1 MLKDFHSNT
10 KNIRN
15 FSIIAHIDHGKST
28 IADRLL
34 EYTGTISERER
45 KEQILDDMDLE
56 REKGITIKSKAVRL
70 HYQAKDENEYVLN
83 LIDTPGHV
91 DFSYEVSRSLAAC
104 EGALLIVD
112 ASQGVQ
118 AQTVAN
124 IHLAVK
130 NNLKIILIINKID
143 LTTANPEKVIKEIK
157 NIPELKVEV
166 KKEEVILASAKEGI
180 GTLDILE
187 AIVNKIPPPS
197 GEINLPLRA
206 LIFDSIYNPY
216 QGTIVYVKVVDGI
229 IKPGIIIQTMSNEKN
244 YEVAEVGVF
253 RPKMQPTRK
262 LIAGEV
268 GYIKAGFKNI
278 KDTQV
283 GDTITDASNPAQQ
296 ILPGYKKVTPMVFC
310 SIYPIDNNDYE
321 NLKVAIEKLK
331 LNDASLFSEP
341 ETSQALGFGFR
352 CGFLGLLHMEI
363 IQERLEREYDI
374 SLIATT
380 PSVMYQITKKNG
392 EIIKVSNPASFPSK
406 IEIEKIEEP
415 YVKVNIITPSQ
426 YIGGIM
432 DLVQD
437 RRGTFR
443 NMEYIDERRANLDY
457 NLPLNEIIL
466 DFYDKLKSRSSGY
479 ASLDYE
485 FIDYK
490 QSDLIKVDILVN
502 HELVDALSFIVHKDK
517 AYYRA
522 KKIVEK
528 LKEIIPRQLYEVPIQ
543 ATIERKIIAR
553 ETIKA
558 LKKDVLSKCYGGDI
572 TRKRKLLEK
581 QKAGKKRMK
590 RLGKV
595 EIPQEAFLGILKID

>member
-1 MLKDFHSNT
+1 MLKDCHIDT
-10 KNIRN
+10 KKIRN

-70 HYQAKDENEYVLN
+70 YYQAEDGNEYILN

-112 ASQGVQ
+112 ASQGIQ
-118 AQTVAN
+118 AQTLAN

-130 NNLKIILIINKID
+130 NNLKIIPVINKID
-143 LTTANPEKVIKEIK
+143 LSTANPEKVIQNLKSISEIE
-157 NIPELKVEV
+157 NNEI
-166 KKEEVILASAKEGI
+166 ILASAKEGI
-180 GTLDILE
+180 GTKDILE
-187 AIVNKIPPPS
+187 AIVQKIPPPS
-197 GEINLPLRA
+197 GEPNLSLRA
-206 LIFDSIYNPY
+206 LIFDSVFNPY
-216 QGTIVYVKVVDGI
+216 QGAIVYVKIVDGI
-229 IKPGIIIQTMSNEKN
+229 IKPGMIIKTMSNEKK
-244 YEVAEVGVF
+244 YEVAEVGIF
-253 RPKMQPTRK
+253 RPKMQPTYK

-278 KDTQV
+278 KDTRV
-283 GDTITDASNPAQQ
+283 GDTITDSSNPAKRS
-296 ILPGYKKVTPMVFC
+296 LPGYKKVNPLVFC
-310 SIYPIDNNDYE
+310 SIYPIDNKEYE
-321 NLKVAIEKLK
+321 NLKAALDKLK
-331 LNDASLFSEP
+331 LNDSSLFSEP
-341 ETSQALGFGFR
+341 EISQALGFGFR

-363 IQERLEREYDI
+363 IQERLEREYNI
-374 SLIATT
+374 NLIATT
-380 PSVMYQITKKNG
+380 PSVMYQITRKDGK
-392 EIIKVSNPASFPSK
+392 IIKISNPSSFPLK
-406 IEIEKIEEP
+406 TEVDKIEEP
-415 YVKVNIITPSQ
+415 YVKVDIITPRQ

-432 DLVQD
+432 DLAQD
-437 RRGTFR
+437 RRGIFK
-443 NMEYIDERRANLDY
+443 NMEYIDKTRAKLNY
-457 NLPLNEIIL
+457 ELPLNEIIL
-466 DFYDKLKSRSSGY
+466 DFYDKLKSRSSGF

-485 FIDYK
+485 FIGYK
-490 QSDLIKVDILVN
+490 PSDLIKVDILVN
-502 HELVDALSFIVHKDK
+502 HEIVDALSFIVHKDK
-517 AYYRA
+517 AYSRA

-543 ATIERKIIAR
+543 AAIEQKVIAR
-553 ETIKA
+553 ETIRA
-558 LKKDVLSKCYGGDI
+558 LKKDVIAKCYGGDI

-590 RLGKV
+590 KLGKV

>member
-70 HYQAKDENEYVLN
+70 HYRAKDGNEYVLN

-118 AQTVAN
+118 AQTLAN

-143 LTTANPEKVIKEIK
+143 LATADTEKVNQELK
-157 NIPELKVEV
+157 NIPELKE
-166 KKEEVILASAKEGI
+166 EEVILASAKEGI
-180 GTLDILE
+180 GTSDILE

-197 GEINLPLRA
+197 GELNLPLRA

-229 IKPGIIIQTMSNEKN
+229 IKPGIIIQTMSNERK

-253 RPKMQPTRK
+253 RPNMEPTKK

-283 GDTITDASNPAQQ
+283 GDTITDASNPARKS
-296 ILPGYKKVTPMVFC
+296 LSGYKKVTPLVFC
-310 SIYPIDNNDYE
+310 SIYPIDNKEYE
-321 NLKVAIEKLK
+321 NLKAALEKLK
-331 LNDASLFSEP
+331 LNDSSLFSEP

-363 IQERLEREYDI
+363 IQERLEREYDLN
-374 SLIATT
+374 LIATT
-380 PSVMYQITKKNG
+380 PSVMYQITKKDG
-392 EIIKVSNPASFPSK
+392 KTIKISNPASFPSK

-437 RRGTFR
+437 RRGTFK
-443 NMEYIDERRANLDY
+443 NMEYIDEKRAILDY
-457 NLPLNEIIL
+457 DLPLNEIIL

-485 FIDYK
+485 FISYK
-490 QSDLIKVDILVN
+490 QSDLIKVDILAN
-502 HELVDALSFIVHKDK
+502 HEIVDALSFIVHKDK

-522 KKIVEK
+522 RKIVEK
-528 LKEIIPRQLYEVPIQ
+528 LKEIIPRQLYQVPIQ
-543 ATIERKIIAR
+543 ASIERKIIAR

-558 LKKDVLSKCYGGDI
+558 LKKDVIAKCYGGDI

-595 EIPQEAFLGILKID
+595 EIPQEAFLGILKIE

>member
-34 EYTGTISERER
+34 EYTGTISERDK

-70 HYQAKDENEYVLN
+70 HYRAKDGNEYILN

-118 AQTVAN
+118 AQTLAN

-143 LTTANPEKVIKEIK
+143 LATADPEKVNQELK
-157 NIPELKVEV
+157 NIPELKE
-166 KKEEVILASAKEGI
+166 KEVILASAKEGI
-180 GTLDILE
+180 GTPDILE

-197 GEINLPLRA
+197 GELNLPLRT

-229 IKPGIIIQTMSNEKN
+229 IKPGMIIQTMSNEKK

-253 RPKMQPTRK
+253 RPNMEPTKK

-283 GDTITDASNPAQQ
+283 GDTITDASNPARKS
-296 ILPGYKKVTPMVFC
+296 LSGYKKVTPLVFC
-310 SIYPIDNNDYE
+310 SIFPIDNKEYE
-321 NLKVAIEKLK
+321 NLKAALEKLK
-331 LNDASLFSEP
+331 LNDSSLFSEP

-363 IQERLEREYDI
+363 IQERLEREYDLN
-374 SLIATT
+374 LIATT
-380 PSVMYQITKKNG
+380 PSVMYQITKKDG
-392 EIIKVSNPASFPSK
+392 KIIKISNPASFPSK

-437 RRGTFR
+437 RRGTFK
-443 NMEYIDERRANLDY
+443 NMEYIDEKRAILDY
-457 NLPLNEIIL
+457 ELPLNEIIL

-485 FIDYK
+485 FISYK
-490 QSDLIKVDILVN
+490 QSDLIKVDILAN

-522 KKIVEK
+522 RKIVEK
-528 LKEIIPRQLYEVPIQ
+528 LKEIIPRQLFQVPIQ

-558 LKKDVLSKCYGGDI
+558 LKKDVIAKCYGGDI